1 MKCKRLFAGIAA
13 AATMLGG
20 LAVGAMGANAADA
33 QTITITNVRD
43 GMTFNAYQLATF
55 SDVQGADGRISSL
68 QLETNAEAAGAL
80 GEAMTQIGQAPAD
93 PYRENPAAQAA
104 KFDDGLLR
112 QLADKLKDRT
122 DRLGQAYSSGAVAD
136 ESTTVT
142 VPAAGWYL
150 VTSPTESVAPAIVAS
165 TVSGFTT
172 IDRNNPAITTM
183 DLGKLVAKHNLTPTP
198 DKTVDKGG
206 KNVVGVGDTLNYE
219 IKTTLPSRQA
229 NTEPIAFRVHDRP
242 STGLSVRSSDITV
255 KVGGAELAASDYKL
269 EGFGDDGAF
278 RGDGQRHFTVNLDDY
293 ANSAVGERHA
303 GERVVISYKATV
315 NDDAKTDPV
324 TNYVAVTTTPTDEVD
339 FRKKTEDIPVGR
351 FEFKKIGVDAQ
362 ATGLAGASFQVR
374 NAEDAVLAFRN
385 DGDGVYAYAPDGGAG
400 TVDTIVSG
408 ANGLVKVTGLPQ
420 GTYQVTETK
429 APEGYS
435 EQFRP
440 TFRITVDG
448 DADGAAW
455 SLASGSNALGLA
467 SGGARNDITVKNVK
481 AVTQLPMTG
490 AAGIALLVV
499 VALLVGGA
507 GVLIAVRAS
516 SLKRQLRA

>member
-1 MKCKRLFAGIAA
+1 MKYKRLFAGIAA
-13 AATMLGG
+13 AATMLGS
-20 LAVGAMGANAADA
+20 LAVGAMGAYAADA

-80 GEAMTQIGQAPAD
+80 GEAMVQIGQAPAD

-112 QLADKLKDRT
+112 QLADKLKDRA
-122 DRLGQAYSSGAVAD
+122 DRLGQTYSSGAVAD

-150 VTSPTESVAPAIVAS
+150 VTSPTAGVAPAIVAS
-165 TVSGFTT
+165 TVSGFTA

-242 STGLSVRSSDITV
+242 SAGLSVQSSDITV
-255 KVGGAELAASDYKL
+255 KVG
-269 EGFGDDGAF
+269 GFGDDGAF

-293 ANSAVGERHA
+293 ANSAVGERRA

-455 SLASGSNALGLA
+455 SLTSGSNVLGLA
-467 SGGARNDITVKNVK
+467 SGGARNNITVKNVK

-490 AAGIALLVV
+490 AAGITVLVAM
-499 VALLVGGA
+499 ALLVGGA
-507 GVLIAVRAS
+507 GVLIAMRAN
-516 SLKRQLRA
+516 SLKRQLHA